1 MDDRYEHTEL
11 RRSRRLRGLNPGPFP
26 PQKDCPPYPRR
37 SYKEVIDAIGEEGRS
52 NHRCELI
59 TVALNMCF
67 VIAFAYL
74 TYKQPTQ

>member
-37 SYKEVIDAIGEEGRS
+37 SYKEVIDAIGEEARS
-52 NHRCELI
+52 NNRCEAMVLL
-59 TVALNMCF
+59 LNMCF
-67 VIAFAYL
+67 IIAYAYMV
-74 TYKQPTQ
+74 YEPPTK